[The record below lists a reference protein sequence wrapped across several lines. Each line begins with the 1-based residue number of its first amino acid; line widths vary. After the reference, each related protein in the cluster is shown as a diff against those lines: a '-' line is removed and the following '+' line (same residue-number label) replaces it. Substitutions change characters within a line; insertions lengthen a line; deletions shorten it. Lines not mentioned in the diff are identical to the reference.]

1 MFEDIDT
8 ARGELKR
15 VDHLIYVTLKYT
27 RTADVIKNVIKRL
40 ISAIDFAVM
49 EILTNLKVKDMHKTA
64 KERCDSLLK
73 MFPRVKELK
82 DYVRFY
88 NLLRKIDRAEYTA
101 KEEYRKN
108 VTLVNSIMNV
118 TTDVLMEFYDKTVEF
133 VLFLEELTEKKKK
146 R

>member
-15 VDHLIYVTLKYT
+15 ADHLIYVTLKYT

-49 EILTNLKVKDMHKTA
+49 DLYDKTKVKDIPSTS
-64 KERCDSLLK
+64 KERCEMLLK
-73 MFPRVKELK
+73 LYSRVKELK
-82 DYVRFY
+82 DFVEFY
-88 NLLRKIDRAEYTA
+88 NLLRRIDRSEFTA

-108 VTLVNSIMNV
+108 VTLITSAMNV
-118 TTDVLMEFYDKTVEF
+118 TTDVLLDFYGHTVDF
-133 VLFLEELTEKKKK
+133 VLFLEELGEKKK